1 MEKQQEGQPGPTKRD
16 GETLLLLGTFLV
28 VFAIATLLGGFWPMN
43 YRQRTVNTVAGSI
56 LLVIGSGALLWAKSI
71 YARIRQGNKQ

>member
-71 YARIRQGNKQ
+71 YARVRQANKK